1 MLFKVLGGHVITLYM
16 HELLKVNSER
26 AAAQLVFKRLMCVEC
41 LAVPVQPA
49 DKL

>member
-1 MLFKVLGGHVITLYM
+1 VITLYM
-16 HELLKVNSER
+16 RELLKANSKR
-26 AAAQLVFKRLMCVEC
+26 AAAQLVFRHLMCVEC